1 LSLDEFHD
9 QSIFFLF
16 FGFKNRQ
23 MMLDQ
28 APKDRQIE
36 TIPASFL
43 NDVTPYKL
51 TDFRPNVKAA
61 CQTNQ
66 LMAAGLKIA
75 KAIVVGNV
83 AVGKSSLVNR

>member
-1 LSLDEFHD
+1 MFYFSILS
-9 QSIFFLF
+9 
-16 FGFKNRQ
+16 FGFKTRQ